1 MRKWHITIILTGVL
15 FISALFCV
23 MLEKGNVQNEYEKY
37 QNVTDKQ
44 TDEKNM
50 QKDGDVVLREDT
62 QEVQTT
68 PVVKEKI
75 ELMDY
80 ADLPIEEF
88 MEKTG
93 IALQRRENNIWETE
107 DETIWVK
114 TDQGRIIHMSIDKLL
129 YDSESGK
136 FSIDEGWF
144 PYTLAGISP
153 NDNLMDLENGVLKD
167 GSAVDQGMGHH
178 YYSSLYLA
186 KMGIEKLTLAASLG
200 YGEVVHTIY
209 ADLDMSLKENAEGLQ
224 YVWKEGVLEKSGT
237 CNDKLTEKDGSY
249 AEVVDRY
256 KESGKIEK
264 TGVWITYPYLEITG
278 NAEMTQNANAV
289 ISEAIE
295 KIEDRAYKNSDEN
308 VILRVDYILS
318 YVSSKF
324 ISITFIA
331 HVTSDSKEEK
341 FWQRCNINIAKNGE
355 KAYLADLG
363 FTKENIAEACS
374 TAGVDPANIDAYLDD
389 FDTNWDQYDIKPMKY
404 YLYVP
409 ALDENDGLVVVDG
422 KNVVYV
428 WKDEKFLSQKKEEND

>member
-1 MRKWHITIILTGVL
+1 MRKWHITIILTGDL

-50 QKDGDVVLREDT
+50 QKDGDVVLQEDA
-62 QEVQTT
+62 QEVQRT

-93 IALQRRENNIWETE
+93 IALKRSENNLWATE
-107 DETIWVK
+107 DETIWVEV
-114 TDQGRIIHMSIDKLL
+114 DQGRIIYMSISKLL
-129 YDSESGK
+129 YDSENGK
-136 FSIDEGWF
+136 FSIDEEWF
-144 PYTLAGISP
+144 PYMLAGISP
-153 NDNLMDLENGVLKD
+153 NDKRWDLENGVLQD
-167 GSAVDQGMGHH
+167 ASAAYFRNGYY

-186 KMGIEKLTLAASLG
+186 KMGIEKLTLLAGLG
-200 YGEVVHTIY
+200 YREVVDTICV
-209 ADLDMSLKENAEGLQ
+209 DLDMSLKENAEGLE
-224 YVWKEGVLEKSGT
+224 YIWKEEVMEKSGT
-237 CNDKLTEKDGSY
+237 CNDKLIEAEGSY
-249 AEVVDRY
+249 AEVVEQY
-256 KESGKIEK
+256 NESGKIDK
-264 TGVWITYPYLEITG
+264 TGVWITYPYLEIAG

-308 VILRVDYILS
+308 VILRVEYIMS

-331 HVTSDSKEEK
+331 DVTSDSNKER

-389 FDTNWDQYDIKPMKY
+389 FDTNWDQYRIEPMKY

-428 WKDEKFLSQKKEEND
+428 WKDGRFLSQKKEEND